1 MPCCVF
7 PDNPGWQKSSI
18 EELEANGLDMS
29 NPWIEENIPNVQP
42 DLLARHFV
50 LP

>member
-7 PDNPGWQKSSI
+7 PDNPGWQRSSL
-18 EELEANGLDMS
+18 EELEDNGLDIT
-29 NPWIEENIPNVQP
+29 NPDVQAQLPNVQP